1 MRPQPTA
8 APDGLSGGPAAPGR
22 FDGIRRDYTPAEVAR
37 LAGSF
42 RVQHTLADMGARRL
56 WQLLKTEP
64 YVNTLGA
71 LTGMQALQ
79 QVKAG
84 LKAIYLSGWQVAA
97 DANSAATMYPDQSL
111 YPVDSVPTVI
121 RRINNAL
128 RRADQ
133 IATLERAEGKGSDCA
148 DYMAPIVADAE
159 AGFGG
164 ALNAYE
170 LMRAMIEAG
179 AAGVHFEDQLSSEKK
194 CGHLGGKVLVPI
206 SQHIRT
212 LNAARLAADVEG
224 VPTVL
229 LCRTDAESAQL
240 LTADVDERDR
250 PFLTGE
256 RTPEGFFRIRKG
268 AGKQYAIARSLAYAP
283 YADLLWWE
291 TSDPDLTDARDFAE
305 AIHREFP
312 GKMLAYNCSPSFNWQ
327 RKMGVEAAARFQR
340 ELGAMGYKFQF
351 VTLAGFHSLNLS
363 MFKLARGYA
372 ERGMGAYSELQQAEF
387 AAEAEGF
394 TAVRHQREVGV
405 GYFDAVAMAASGGQ
419 SSTTAMKHST
429 EAAQFTAEASPQ
441 FCSGDGAAMATSM
454 PAMAK

>member
-1 MRPQPTA
+1 MTRPTTSPSF
-8 APDGLSGGPAAPGR
+8 APDGSTGFGGGAPQPGR
-22 FDGIRRDYTPAEVAR
+22 FDGIRRDYTPADVAK
-37 LAGSF
+37 LGGSF
-42 RVQHTLADMGARRL
+42 RIQHTLADMGARRL
-56 WQLLKTEP
+56 WQLLKTNP
-64 YVNTLGA
+64 FVNTLGA
-71 LTGMQALQ
+71 LTGMQAVQ

-97 DANSAATMYPDQSL
+97 DANTGGEMYPDQSL
-111 YPVDSVPTVI
+111 YPVDSVPNVV

-128 RRADQ
+128 RRCDQ
-133 IATLERAEGKGSDCA
+133 IAVQEGKGDA
-148 DYMAPIVADAE
+148 THYMAPIIADAE

-170 LMRAMIEAG
+170 LMRHMIEAG

-206 SQHIRT
+206 QQHIRT

-240 LTADVDERDR
+240 LTADVDERDH

-256 RTPEGFFRIRKG
+256 RTPEGFFRIKPG
-268 AGKQYAIARSLAYAP
+268 AGKAYAIARSLAYAP

-291 TSDPDLTDARDFAE
+291 TSDPDLQDARDFAE
-305 AIHREFP
+305 AIQREFP

-340 ELGAMGYKFQF
+340 EIGAMGYKFQF

-387 AAEAEGF
+387 AEEANGF

-405 GYFDAVAMAASGGQ
+405 GYFDAVATAASGGMA
-419 SSTTAMKHST
+419 STTALATST
-429 EAAQFTAEASPQ
+429 EAAQFVAPEARAHA
-441 FCSGDGAAMATSM
+441 DEHA
-454 PAMAK
+454 PAH